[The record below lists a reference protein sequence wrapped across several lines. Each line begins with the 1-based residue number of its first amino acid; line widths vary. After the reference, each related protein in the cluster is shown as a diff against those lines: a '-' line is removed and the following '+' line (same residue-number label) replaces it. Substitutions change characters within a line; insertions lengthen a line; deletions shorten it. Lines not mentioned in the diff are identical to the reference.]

1 MNLAGKIALVTGAGR
16 GIGRGIAEVF
26 AEQGAD
32 VAVNDIEITPEGAS
46 SVVELI
52 RSKGRRAISAQ
63 ADVSDRTAVES
74 MFEKV
79 WSEFGHIDILV
90 NNAGI

>member
-32 VAVNDIEITPEGAS
+32 VAVNDTEITPEGAS
-46 SVVELI
+46 LSLNGFGPRDAE
-52 RSKGRRAISAQ
+52 RSRSRQTSQKASQWNRCWRRFRASSAISI
-63 ADVSDRTAVES
+63 
-74 MFEKV
+74 F
-79 WSEFGHIDILV
+79 L
-90 NNAGI
+90 